1 MKVKES
7 ETGHEIPMFSGYKK
21 RKIKV
26 GAAILL
32 SVPFLFKLSGMEGS
46 SVIIGWLI
54 SYMILHW
61 CLNHFIKRCMW
72 EPKDDCIKRIMPW
85 NVREIS
91 YEEIR
96 EALQT
101 KNVKITMHAFQVPKR
116 RGWIPFYYEVGN
128 KSDQRKIKKSYEF
141 LAAKVSAGMP
151 KMTQRLIGQ
160 IDRSFLYRKDR
171 RNGSIFMLL
180 ASFFMIFA
188 EYESAPVNI
197 IIVGLGQY
205 MQFFMLNRLFKGIY
219 FGKTTEQKIQG
230 IVESY
235 PNTRLRRVIV
245 SYAQMVIT
253 VLLAAA
259 LNLFWLFI

>member
-72 EPKDDCIKRIMPW
+72 ELKDDCIKRIMPW

-171 RNGSIFMLL
+171 RNGSIFML
-180 ASFFMIFA
+180 
-188 EYESAPVNI
+188 
-197 IIVGLGQY
+197 
-205 MQFFMLNRLFKGIY
+205 NRLFKGIY
-219 FGKTTEQKIQG
+219 FGKKTEQKIQE

-245 SYAQMVIT
+245 SYEQMVLT